1 MWALLFTSF
10 LMISQAPDPA
20 TKSAEFNRQELQ
32 KIVEQAMSFWRV
44 PGVAIA
50 IVKGDKTLFE
60 GGFGVVK
67 VGEKDPVTAQ
77 TIFPL
82 ASCSKSF
89 TSALAASLVGKGKL
103 GWEDPVQKHLPWF
116 ALSDDLAGRDCRLR
130 DLFSHRTG
138 VGPNDLLWYRSSDPV
153 EDLVKRA
160 KYLSLA
166 KPFRGA
172 FQYQSTMYGAGGL
185 VCEAAGKE
193 SWQHAVKKQ
202 LFDPLEMKNTFA
214 MPPREGLAT
223 GHGIN
228 SLGLPRPV
236 DSYAFANPD
245 PAGSIHSGV
254 ADLGKW
260 LKFQMDPSNKKYANL
275 GVGEELLETQKP
287 VVVNPLDGQ
296 NQKLHPFTVQMT
308 YGMGWVI
315 QDYRGMK
322 LVSHGGAIDGFRI
335 HLAMVPQEK
344 LGIAILANLEQTRM
358 NLALSNIL
366 IDEYFGGTKFDWNQ
380 HLGKVMSE
388 AGIEGKVSWDKKM
401 VDLLKKHPGRL
412 NLDSV
417 VGDYHHPAYG
427 KATISREGKKVRF
440 TLGALKVDLDSLG
453 GGILF
458 ANDFVFDNPVFL
470 VEKDDKGAVKAIQC
484 TGRLEARFERKD

>member
-1 MWALLFTSF
+1 MWALLVTGFLVSSQTSE
-10 LMISQAPDPA
+10 PA
-20 TKSAEFNRQELQ
+20 TKPAEFNGQELQ
-32 KIVEQAMSFWRV
+32 KIVEQAMAFWRV

-50 IVKGDKTLFE
+50 IVKGEKTLFE

-67 VGEKDPVTAQ
+67 VGAKDPVTAQ

-82 ASCSKSF
+82 ASCSKNF
-89 TSALAASLVGKGKL
+89 TSALAASLVVQGKL
-103 GWEDPVQKHLPWF
+103 GWDEPVQKHLPWF
-116 ALSDDLAGRDCRLR
+116 ALSDELASRNCSLR

-138 VGPNDLLWYRSSDPV
+138 VGPNDLLWYRSADRV

-160 KYLSLA
+160 KFLSLE

-185 VCEAAGKE
+185 VCEAAAKQA
-193 SWQHAVKKQ
+193 WQDAVKKQ
-202 LFDPLEMKNTFA
+202 LLDPLDMKNTYT

-236 DSYAFANPD
+236 DSYAFVNPD
-245 PAGSIHSGV
+245 PAGSIHSCV
-254 ADLGKW
+254 SDLAKW
-260 LKFQMDPSNKKYANL
+260 LKFQLDTSNKNYSGL
-275 GVGEELLETQKP
+275 GIGEELLETQKP
-287 VVVNPLDGQ
+287 VMVNPLDKM
-296 NQKLHPFTVQMT
+296 NQKLHPFTVQMA

-322 LVSHGGAIDGFRI
+322 LVSHAGAIDGFRI

-358 NLALSNIL
+358 NLALSNVL
-366 IDEYFGGTKFDWNQ
+366 IDEYFGGTRFDWNQ

-388 AGIEGKVSWDKKM
+388 MGVEGKIDWDKKM
-401 VDLLKKHPGRL
+401 VDLLKKYPGSL
-412 NLDSV
+412 KLDSV
-417 VGDYHHPAYG
+417 VGNYHHPAYG
-427 KATISREGKKVRF
+427 KATIAREGKKIRF
-440 TLGALKVDLDSLG
+440 TLGKLKVDLDSLG
-453 GGILF
+453 GAMLF
-458 ANDFVFDNPVFL
+458 ANDFVFDNPIFI
-470 VEKDDKGAVKAIQC
+470 VEKNEAGEVKAIQC
-484 TGRLEARFERKD
+484 TGRLEARFEKQN